1 MRGQGAVVNLN
12 LHYKVP
18 ITPAVVSSLALSCL
32 DHVLFMRHQL
42 PMDLRRFTTAMDAEE
57 SAERRTVKRRWDMH
71 DACGHQACYFYYPCY
86 PPHLISSFHLPVS
99 SFHPTDA

>member
-1 MRGQGAVVNLN
+1 MRGKQGTVMSLN

-42 PMDLRRFTTAMDAEE
+42 PMDLRRFTAAMEAEE
-57 SAERRTVKRRWDMH
+57 SAARHTAKRRWDLH
-71 DACGHQACYFYYPCY
+71 SHRPAGLCKRYPCTM
-86 PPHLISSFHLPVS
+86 HMGTKLATIILLVTLCIH
-99 SFHPTDA
+99 